1 MQNRKNLGLRVATA
15 IFGLVALV
23 HLLRLFFGFQVVLG
37 TWNVPLWVSGAAAVV
52 AGALAIW
59 LFRLSRA

>member
-23 HLLRLFFGFQVVLG
+23 HLLRLFLGFQVVIG
-37 TWNVPLWVSGAAAVV
+37 SWSVPLWVSGVAAIA
-52 AGALAIW
+52 AGALAVW
-59 LFRLSRA
+59 LFRLSRE